1 MARYLV
7 LFIVLL
13 VCVIHVDSRRTLRA
27 RRLRNLLNQIA
38 EKLKNK
44 TSNPFNID
52 VRHFDKEEMLIFPDV
67 AFQTADKDGP
77 WKVMLHGWRYEGSR
91 GKDWLGFSAT
101 RWVERIA
108 QHLVNK
114 KDIAYLNGSLNRDR
128 LRPFFVEDESNERI
142 SARVGDRTYPVR
154 TDQYGQFLQHVE
166 ISNADMQKLKQQ
178 QGSVL
183 KYEAIGDNQDKA
195 TGLIHLIDPRQGISV
210 ISDIDDTIKVSEV
223 LDKVRLLA
231 NTFIHAFKPVPGELL
246 SLSIVSARHSL
257 SLPCRHG

>member
-1 MARYLV
+1 MARYSV

-13 VCVIHVDSRRTLRA
+13 VCVIHVDSRRTLRE
-27 RRLRNLLNQIA
+27 RRLRNLWNQIT

-67 AFQTADKDGP
+67 AYQTAVKDGP

-91 GKDWLGFSAT
+91 RKDWLGFSAT

-128 LRPFFVEDESNERI
+128 LRPFFVEDESDERI
-142 SARVGDRTYPVR
+142 TARIGDRTYPVR
-154 TDQYGQFLQHVE
+154 TDQHGQFVQQVE
-166 ISNADMQKLKQQ
+166 ISNDDMQKLKQQ
-178 QGSVL
+178 QGSIL
-183 KYEAIGDNQDKA
+183 KYEAVGDNQDKA
-195 TGLIHLIDPRQGISV
+195 SGLIHLIEPRHGISV

-231 NTFIHAFKPVPGELL
+231 NTFIHAFTPVPGKRI
-246 SLSIVSARHSL
+246 SFNCIHPSIFLHL
-257 SLPCRHG
+257 RHG